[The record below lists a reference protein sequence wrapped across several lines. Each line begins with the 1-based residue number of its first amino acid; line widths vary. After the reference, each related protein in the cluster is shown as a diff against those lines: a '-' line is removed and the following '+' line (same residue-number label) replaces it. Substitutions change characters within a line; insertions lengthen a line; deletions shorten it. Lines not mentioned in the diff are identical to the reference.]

1 MHSFEM
7 LVQDYAEAIAIQQ
20 RAINAVRK
28 RLTAAQRGFDFKEI
42 QKRNAQLR
50 ILYDEKAELQ
60 ERAAELQKYVKHLR
74 QNKDTSHAAS
84 LCNNNHATEYLH
96 S

>member
-1 MHSFEM
+1 MHSYET
-7 LVQDYAEAIAIQQ
+7 LVQDYADAIAIQQ

-28 RLTAAQRGFDFKEI
+28 RLIVAQRGFDFKEI

-60 ERAAELQKYVKHLR
+60 ERAAELQNYVKHLQ
-74 QNKDTSHAAS
+74 QNKETAPAAPPYNNRHAS
-84 LCNNNHATEYLH
+84 EHLH